1 VTDAEA
7 IAASR
12 REPDRFAVL
21 VERHFDEIFRY
32 AARRVGPG
40 AAEDIAADTFATAF
54 ARRKRYDPAYPNALP
69 WLYGIA
75 SNLLRRRRRQ
85 EERQLRAYARTG
97 VDPVVIGEPRVPART
112 LAGVLASLSPEERE
126 ALLLL
131 AWADLSYEEIARA
144 LAVPIGTV
152 RSRLNRAR
160 TKLKLSPA
168 LSDLRP
174 EEALNG

>member
-7 IAASR
+7 IAASC

-40 AAEDIAADTFATAF
+40 AAEDVAADTFATAF
-54 ARRKRYDPAYPNALP
+54 ARRRRYDPAYPNSLP

-97 VDPVVIGEPRVPART
+97 VDPVVTYEPSVRGPELAR
-112 LAGVLASLSPEERE
+112 VLASLSAEERE
-126 ALLLL
+126 VLLLV
-131 AWADLSYEEIARA
+131 AWADLGYEEIARA
-144 LAVPIGTV
+144 LAVPVGTV

-160 TKLKLSPA
+160 TKLTRSPA
-168 LSDLRP
+168 LGGPRP
-174 EEALNG
+174 EEVLNG